1 MTENNS
7 VSGGGATQN
16 NYSIR
21 LWPDGD
27 LGACIGIAII
37 CLSIGGCNYL
47 SKGPRP
53 EPPVQAEA
61 KPK

>member
-1 MTENNS
+1 MTEVKQCS
-7 VSGGGATQN
+7 GATQN
-16 NYSIR
+16 NYTIR

-27 LGACIGIAII
+27 LGGIGIAII

-53 EPPVQAEA
+53 EPAPVQAEA
-61 KPK
+61 KSK